1 MNRKKLCLLPL
12 VVSEAV
18 EFVVGQ
24 IDNGAVPLFG
34 KVRAVHLAAG
44 LASSPYGLNG
54 FSAGRLKGKSAVQT
68 GGECRCKRERMPR

>member
-1 MNRKKLCLLPL
+1 MNRKKLCLLSL

-24 IDNGAVPLFG
+24 IDYGAVPLFG

-54 FSAGRLKGKSAVQT
+54 FSAGLKGESAVQT